1 MVTVKAPET
10 ASEWEKYFEI
20 RYKTLREEWGQP
32 IGSEHLADDHNA
44 VHALAFDDKNN
55 PVGVCRMHFNSPTET
70 QIRMM
75 GVMPGI
81 RTGGVGTALMQ
92 YFEKMAKVQ
101 GAKKMVLDARD
112 YAIPF
117 YEKNGYKVVKQTH
130 VLWGLIPHFWMEK
143 KL

>member
-44 VHALAFDDKNN
+44 AHALAFDDKNN

-75 GVMPGI
+75 GVLPVI

-92 YFEKMAKVQ
+92 YFEKMAKEQ

-117 YEKNGYKVVKQTH
+117 YEKNGYKVVKPTH
-130 VLWGLIPHFWMEK
+130 VLWGLIPHFWMEN